1 MEDTLPNL
9 VPLIP
14 EMFVLVMAL
23 ITLLTGAFFS
33 KRQTIVYYLS
43 QITLIIVAWLTWHVY
58 STYDASQT
66 VFTFYNSF
74 IFDRLAL
81 VFKLFIYLCVF
92 LTFVYSRQYND
103 ERKIPCNEFYV
114 LALLSMLGMM
124 ILVSSHSF
132 LTLFLGVELL
142 SLPSYAMVAMQRN
155 KTRCVEA
162 AMKYFVMGAL
172 ASGMLLYGLS
182 MLFGA
187 TKSLDMITIA
197 KIVAAMPAS
206 QHLILIFG
214 LVFVIA
220 GLAFKMGAAPFHMWI
235 PDVYDG
241 APTSV
246 TLFISTAPK
255 IAGFAMIIRLL
266 VDTLPGL
273 HVQWQELLIV
283 ISILS
288 MGIGN
293 FAAIVQTNIK
303 RLLAYSSVAHMGYM
317 LLGVLC
323 ATQRGYAAAMFYTI
337 TYAIMALGSF
347 GMLIL
352 MNKAGFEAQ
361 NIKDFA
367 GLGNRNP
374 WLGFLMML
382 IMFSLAGVPP
392 LVGFIAKV
400 GVLEALIK
408 AHLVWLAIVA
418 VLFAI
423 VGAYYYIRV
432 VKIMFFE
439 RLETIPEPIQYT
451 WDLKVAITINGL
463 AALIIGMFPGW
474 LFALSHWA
482 F

>member
-1 MEDTLPNL
+1 MVDKLPNL
-9 VPLIP
+9 IPLIP
-14 EMFVLVMAL
+14 EMFVVVMAL
-23 ITLLTGAFFS
+23 IALLTGAFAS
-33 KRQTIVYYLS
+33 KRQHIVYYLS
-43 QITLIIVAWLTWHVY
+43 LITLVIAGWLTWHVY
-58 STYDASQT
+58 AHFDNAQT
-66 VFTFYNSF
+66 VSTFGQSF
-74 IFDRLAL
+74 ILDRLAVVL
-81 VFKLFIYLCVF
+81 KIFIYLSVF

-103 ERKIPCNEFYV
+103 DRKIPRSEFYV
-114 LALLSMLGMM
+114 LALLSMVGMM
-124 ILVSSHSF
+124 VLVSSHNL

-142 SLPSYAMVAMQRN
+142 ALPTYAMVAMQRD

-162 AMKYFVMGAL
+162 AMKYFVIGAL

-182 MLFGA
+182 MIFGA
-187 TKSLDMITIA
+187 TKSLDMLTIA
-197 KIVAAMPAS
+197 KVIAAIPAN

-214 LVFVIA
+214 LVFIIA
-220 GLAFKMGAAPFHMWI
+220 GLAFKIGAAPFHMWI

-266 VDTLPGL
+266 VDALPGL
-273 HVQWQELLIV
+273 HIQWQELLIV
-283 ISILS
+283 IAILS

-293 FAAIVQTNIK
+293 FAAIVQTNVK
-303 RLLAYSSVAHMGYM
+303 RLLAYSSIAHMGYM
-317 LLGVLC
+317 LLGILC

-337 TYAIMALGSF
+337 TYAIMTLGSF

-352 MNKAGFEAQ
+352 MSKAGFEAEDL
-361 NIKDFA
+361 KDLA

-374 WLGFLMML
+374 WLAFLMML
-382 IMFSLAGVPP
+382 MMFSLAGVPP

-400 GVLEALIK
+400 GVLEALIM
-408 AHLVWLAIVA
+408 AHFVWLAVVA

-432 VKIMFFE
+432 VKVMFFE
-439 RLETIPEPIQYT
+439 RLEKIPEPIHYT
-451 WDLKVAITINGL
+451 LDLKIAITINCL
-463 AALIIGMFPGW
+463 AVLAIGIFPGW
-474 LFALSHWA
+474 LFALSHLA

>member
-1 MEDTLPNL
+1 MEDKLPNL
-9 VPLIP
+9 IPVIP
-14 EMFVLVMAL
+14 EIFVVVMAL
-23 ITLLTGAFFS
+23 ITLLTGAFTV
-33 KRQTIVYYLS
+33 KRRHVVYYLS
-43 QITLIIVAWLTWHVY
+43 QITLIVVAWLTWHVY
-58 STYDASQT
+58 TDYDNAHT
-66 VFTFYNSF
+66 VLTFNNSF
-74 IFDRLAL
+74 IFDRLSAVL
-81 VFKLFIYLCVF
+81 KLFIYLSVF
-92 LTFVYSRQYND
+92 LTFLYSRQYNND
-103 ERKIPCNEFYV
+103 RKIPRNEFYV
-114 LALLSMLGMM
+114 LALLSMVGMM

-142 SLPSYAMVAMQRN
+142 SLPTYAMVAMQRD
-155 KTRCVEA
+155 KARCVEA
-162 AMKYFVMGAL
+162 AMKYFVIGAL

-182 MLFGA
+182 MIFGA

-197 KIVAAMPAS
+197 QTIAATPAS

-220 GLAFKMGAAPFHMWI
+220 GLAFKVGAAPFHMWI

-273 HVQWQELLIV
+273 HVQWQEVLIV

-303 RLLAYSSVAHMGYM
+303 RLLAYSSIAHMGYM
-317 LLGVLC
+317 LLGILC

-337 TYAIMALGSF
+337 TYAIMTLGSF

-352 MNKAGFEAQ
+352 MSKAGVEAE
-361 NIKDFA
+361 NIRDLA

-374 WLGFLMML
+374 WLAFLMML
-382 IMFSLAGVPP
+382 MMFSLAGVPP

-400 GVLEALIK
+400 GVLEALIMS
-408 AHLVWLAIVA
+408 HLVWLAVLA

-432 VKIMFFE
+432 IKVMFFE
-439 RLETIPEPIQYT
+439 RIEKIPEPIHYT
-451 WDLKVAITINGL
+451 LDLKIAITINCL
-463 AALIIGMFPGW
+463 AVLVIGIFPGW
-474 LFALSHWA
+474 LFSLAHLS